1 MTSDKFKII
10 EEDSIVVYDQSDDFV
25 PGETRI
31 LDEEDDLDTDYLLR
45 ETARQEVRH
54 AEESRRQRYISVGV
68 IAAVIIFITGV
79 IYFNFRNIL

>member
-1 MTSDKFKII
+1 MSNKFKTI
-10 EEDSIVVYDQSDDFV
+10 EEDGIVVYDESDDFV
-25 PGETRI
+25 PGETQI
-31 LDEEDDLDTDYLLR
+31 LDEDDEFDTDYLLR
-45 ETARQEVRH
+45 ETARQEARH